1 MLFNSITYLLF
12 LPAAVVAFWCLP
24 SKMRGIFLLAA
35 SFYFY
40 MSWLPIYGLLLT
52 ALTVGNYV
60 LGLAIARADK
70 LKQPLLI
77 IGLAANL
84 LTLGYFKY
92 TDFLIESWNKW
103 AAALAPLLSLNA
115 QSLNLPLQHVLLPLG
130 ISFFVFE
137 FIHYLSDV
145 FKGSKPVKN
154 FVEFSLFAAFF
165 PSQIAGPIKRYQ
177 AFIKQL
183 ETPAQFSIGEI
194 ERGTRLILQGLF
206 KKVAIADNLSPIVA
220 QGFAQATSL
229 GAGEAWLAALAFAA
243 QIYCDFSGYTD
254 MGRGSAIMMGFDLP
268 DNFNW
273 PYLASNLSDFWKRWH
288 ISLSTWL
295 RDYLYIP
302 LGGSKCSLGRRH
314 VNLVITMVLGGL
326 WHGASWHFVVWGA
339 FHGLGLVFTHSYA
352 AFVSSENRAARIL
365 ATFHDTTGGRLFSIL
380 LTFVFVLVG
389 WVFFRAD
396 NTTQACQLLQSM
408 FTGFSTQG
416 SSCLGESLQKYP
428 ALIALSAYALYHLA
442 CLPKRALPQFPYFA
456 APARCLAYISAF
468 VLATGLAPAGDSPF
482 IYFQF

>member
-1 MLFNSITYLLF
+1 MLF
-12 LPAAVVAFWCLP
+12 LPVAVLGFWLLP
-24 SKMRGIFLLAA
+24 HRLRGSFLLAA

-40 MSWLPIYGLLLT
+40 MSWLPIYGALLT
-52 ALTVGNYV
+52 ALTLGNYF
-60 LGLAIARADK
+60 LGLAIAGSQK
-70 LKQPLLI
+70 FKKPLLI
-77 IGLAANL
+77 LGLAANL
-84 LTLGYFKY
+84 CTLGYYKY
-92 TDFLIESWNKW
+92 TDFLIESWNK
-103 AAALAPLLSLNA
+103 LAPTVLHSHTLSF
-115 QSLNLPLQHVLLPLG
+115 PLQHVILPLG

-137 FIHYLSDV
+137 FIHYLTDV
-145 FKGSKPVKN
+145 YKGSKPVKQ

-183 ETPAQFSIGEI
+183 ESPAKFSASEV
-194 ERGTRLILQGLF
+194 ERGSRLILQGLF

-220 QGFAQATSL
+220 QGFTQAAGL
-229 GAGEAWLAALAFAA
+229 GAGEAWLTALAFAA

-273 PYLASNLSDFWKRWH
+273 PYLATSLSDFWKRWH

-302 LGGSKCSLGRRH
+302 LGGSKCSLSRRH
-314 VNLVITMVLGGL
+314 INLVTTMVLGGL

-339 FHGLGLVFTHSYA
+339 FHGLGLVFTHTYEALVKAESKSALARNLA
-352 AFVSSENRAARIL
+352 AFH
-365 ATFHDTTGGRLFSIL
+365 ATAGGRIFAIV
-380 LTFVFVLVG
+380 LTFLFVLVG

-396 NTTQACQLLQSM
+396 NTSQACQLLHSM
-408 FTGFSTQG
+408 FSTAPQTAYL
-416 SSCLGESLQKYP
+416 SEAFQKYP
-428 ALIALSAYALYHLA
+428 ALVSLLVYAGYRLSLTPVI
-442 CLPKRALPQFPYFA
+442 LPAISTTGPSLPL
-456 APARCLAYISAF
+456 PARCFAYLSIF
-468 VLATGLAPAGDSPF
+468 LLATGLAPAGDSPF